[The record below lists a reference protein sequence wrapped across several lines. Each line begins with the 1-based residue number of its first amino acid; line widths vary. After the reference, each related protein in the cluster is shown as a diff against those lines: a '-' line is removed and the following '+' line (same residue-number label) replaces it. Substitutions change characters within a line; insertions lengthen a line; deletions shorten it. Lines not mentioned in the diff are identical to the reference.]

1 LHFDFNFDEVVH
13 DWDLIIKFL
22 IVTRYRFD
30 WVESKVNDAYN
41 SLQFT
46 FVAMNNQSVFKHK
59 SVEQI

>member
-1 LHFDFNFDEVVH
+1 MHCCTSSFYDFLSLRFDFNFDEVVH

-41 SLQFT
+41 SL
-46 FVAMNNQSVFKHK
+46 
-59 SVEQI
+59 